1 MLLRLVCLFRRQ
13 HDYALR
19 EGHGRVF
26 LRCRR
31 CGVRTPGW
39 ETSPTLRV
47 VEPVPARQGSLDDPA
62 AAVSPSNEPIERPGA
77 LSPLRLL
84 LDDPVPDLVRPDP
97 RGEPLRLLLADSE
110 RVLPLGDLEFDQ
122 AAPVPVT
129 QSVLPIGEPRLLLD
143 QQ

>member
-1 MLLRLVCLFRRQ
+1 MFHRLVCLLRRQ

-26 LRCRR
+26 LHCRR

-39 ETSPTLRV
+39 ETSPKLRV
-47 VEPVPARQGSLDDPA
+47 VEPTLDRQGSLDDSA
-62 AAVSPSNEPIERPGA
+62 AAISPSADLIERPGA
-77 LSPLRLL
+77 FSTLRLL
-84 LDDPVPDLVRPDP
+84 LDDPVPEPVRPDP
-97 RGEPLRLLLADSE
+97 QGQPLRLLLADSE

-122 AAPVPVT
+122 SAPVPVA

-143 QQ
+143 Q